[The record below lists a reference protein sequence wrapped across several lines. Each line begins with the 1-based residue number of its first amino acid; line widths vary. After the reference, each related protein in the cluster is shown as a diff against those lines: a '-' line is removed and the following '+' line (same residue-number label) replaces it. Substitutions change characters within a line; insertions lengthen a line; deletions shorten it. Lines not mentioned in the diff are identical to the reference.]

1 MATDLSTSL
10 KAASSDAMRELP
22 GEAQALIA
30 RARVSVS
37 SPPAERDQALAA
49 IVVSYRAGPR
59 GLWAPVLL
67 DLLNPALLDCLQRLG
82 EEPPLFDRKDLRQQ
96 LVVELLHLAATLPL
110 GDGRYLK
117 RRLIRRANQA
127 VRRWLTREASRQ
139 SHQISLA
146 ESEEPRR

>member
-10 KAASSDAMRELP
+10 KAASSDATRELP
-22 GEAQALIA
+22 GEALALIA

-37 SPPAERDQALAA
+37 SLPAERDQALAA

-59 GLWAPVLL
+59 GQWAPVLL

-82 EEPPLFDRKDLRQQ
+82 EEPPVFDREDLRQQ
-96 LVVELLHLAATLPL
+96 LVVDLLHLAATLPL

-139 SHQISLA
+139 SRQISLA
-146 ESEEPRR
+146 ESEGPWR